1 MTPEKGN
8 FTFIE
13 EKGNLEIKSIAEF
26 KTLYKKLEINANK
39 LDSLMPKKEKVIC
52 INPVGTRIDM

>member
-13 EKGNLEIKSIAEF
+13 EKGNLEIKLITKF
-26 KTLYKKLEINANK
+26 KTPYRKLEIHAIK
-39 LDSLMPKKEKVIC
+39 LDSLIPKKEKVIC
-52 INPVGTRIDM
+52 INPVGTRIDI